1 MATVFAPMGDEGKP
15 GARQYDQVA
24 INSIWREHVKK
35 ERATLTLNE
44 NFRLNPHALAVC
56 RACARTHRPGLPGA
70 RHAGSRGHPRGDPPP
85 PRQPALAIQ
94 RPATPHAKAGR
105 AGACV
110 PRAARNV
117 TRRRQA
123 NMIAGKPNVDPART
137 GEKVEAAEDM
147 IGACCARAHWGCR
160 PSPAAA
166 LCAAQRRSSLPRLL
180 RLIHR
185 VSVVVMLR
193 AAELDSILKETKKV
207 PTQKYS
213 EPIAS
218 SHEIGERQCVH
229 ALLFACGAGR
239 VCGC

>member
-1 MATVFAPMGDEGKP
+1 VCGNGFRTMGDEGKP

-110 PRAARNV
+110 PRV
-117 TRRRQA
+117 
-123 NMIAGKPNVDPART
+123 
-137 GEKVEAAEDM
+137 
-147 IGACCARAHWGCR
+147 
-160 PSPAAA
+160 
-166 LCAAQRRSSLPRLL
+166 PRE
-180 RLIHR
+180 
-185 VSVVVMLR
+185 M
-193 AAELDSILKETKKV
+193 
-207 PTQKYS
+207 
-213 EPIAS
+213 
-218 SHEIGERQCVH
+218 
-229 ALLFACGAGR
+229 
-239 VCGC
+239 